1 MGVRVLVCVWVQ
13 VCVVHVHVRVR
24 VHVSVSVGCAHSCA
38 CACACVCGCTCC
50 KYLFVTLVP
59 NTILIGGQGKFH
71 NIEDV
76 RFLFNNSD
84 QLMSEAG
91 LPVRVCHLAT
101 DFAEVSA
108 TIYAHRV
115 HSTVDIVRCGTF
127 VCSYEM
133 YKQ

>member
-1 MGVRVLVCVWVQ
+1 MCAHVCGCVLQVLVC
-13 VCVVHVHVRVR
+13 
-24 VHVSVSVGCAHSCA
+24 AH
-38 CACACVCGCTCC
+38 
-50 KYLFVTLVP
+50 LFLIPPP
-59 NTILIGGQGKFH
+59 NTILIGDQGKFH

-108 TIYAHRV
+108 TLYAHRV
-115 HSTVDIVRCGTF
+115 HSTVDIVRCGMF
-127 VCSYEM
+127 VCSYEV